1 MSKGQQEDSLMDLI
15 SGYGKETE
23 IVEAKEAKA
32 EAVKSGKGK
41 GGQ

>member
-1 MSKGQQEDSLMDLI
+1 MDLI
-15 SGYGKETE
+15 SGYGKEIE
-23 IVEAKEAKA
+23 KVEAKGVKE